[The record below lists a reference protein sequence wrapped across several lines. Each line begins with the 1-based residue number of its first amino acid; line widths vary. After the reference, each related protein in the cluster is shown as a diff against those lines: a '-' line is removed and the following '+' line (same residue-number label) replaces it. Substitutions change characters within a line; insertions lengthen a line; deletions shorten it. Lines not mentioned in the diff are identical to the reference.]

1 MFVPRG
7 VCSAFYTPLN
17 EDYTINE
24 KVVREMVEFQI
35 EKGLDG
41 IFPVSTA
48 GEFLHLSLE
57 QCEELMEIVVDQV
70 DGRVPVVPGVSASCL
85 QHGIRL
91 AKKAKSLGCP
101 AVVSCSPYFF
111 TQTESEQIKYFETL
125 AEESEIPLI
134 IYNIPL
140 FAPPLPLKSAMKL
153 VEHPMIIGIKDSSGS
168 MVDMMHLVDHI
179 KTNKLDAVYLSGRED
194 FFDSALLSGSN
205 GCYTSCA
212 GIFPEV
218 MKGIYDSVKSGDIAK
233 AQELQRALLPV
244 VRTCF
249 SLPFPIGFKL
259 ALEARGFDMGPYWS
273 PMDDTTIEKIEE
285 VKPLIEKQTA
295 ALVELGKNL

>member
-1 MFVPRG
+1 MFIPKG
-7 VCSAFYTPLN
+7 VCSAFYTPIN
-17 EDYTINE
+17 DDFTINE

-35 EKGLDG
+35 EQGLDG

-57 QCEELMEIVVDQV
+57 QCEELMEMVVDQV
-70 DGRVPVVPGVSASCL
+70 AGRVPVVPGVSASCL

-111 TQTESEQIKYFETL
+111 KQSEAEQISYFETL
-125 AEESEIPLI
+125 AEKSDVPLI

-140 FAPPLPLKSAMKL
+140 FAPPLPLDSAMKL

-168 MVDMMHLVDHI
+168 MVDLMHLVDHI
-179 KTNKLDAVYLSGRED
+179 ERNNLDAVYLSGRED
-194 FFDSALLSGSN
+194 FFDSALLAGSK

-212 GIFPEV
+212 GIFPEI
-218 MKGIYDSVKSGDIAK
+218 MTGIYDAVQSGDLSK
-233 AQELQRALLPV
+233 ARELQKALLPV
-244 VRTCF
+244 VKKCF
-249 SLPFPIGFKL
+249 SLPFPIGFKI
-259 ALEARGFDMGPYWS
+259 ALEARGFEMGPYWS
-273 PMDDTTIEKIEE
+273 PMDSITLDKIEE
-285 VKPLIEKQTA
+285 MKPIIEKETL